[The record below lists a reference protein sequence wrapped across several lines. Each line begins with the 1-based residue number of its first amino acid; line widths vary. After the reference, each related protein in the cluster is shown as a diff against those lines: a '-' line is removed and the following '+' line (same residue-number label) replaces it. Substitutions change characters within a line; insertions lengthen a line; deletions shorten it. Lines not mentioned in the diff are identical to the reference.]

1 MPKQDRHLYE
11 FGPFRLDDSERLLLR
26 EGVRVPLTEKAF
38 DTLAALVRRGGR
50 LVSKEELIAEV
61 WPDAFVEENN
71 LDKSISAIRQA
82 LGEKPSAPEYVET
95 VRGRGY
101 RFVAQVSEVRD
112 QDRRLAVEDNSAA
125 AADTVTTLHDHRAVA
140 TGTPPA
146 GKSFVRRLFRSPLSI
161 SIAVLLAVALGLV
174 IYSSLASRAKRAESA
189 AAPRVIA
196 VLPFK
201 PLASDARDESLE
213 LGMADTLITKL
224 GALRAVT
231 VRPLSA
237 VRKYSSLEQD
247 PVAAGRELGVEAV
260 LDGSIQHAGERIRV
274 TVRLM
279 RVADGASLWTGTFD
293 KDLADIFAVQ
303 DTISEQVTQSLAVRL
318 SGDEERQLAKRY
330 TNNTEA
336 YQIYSRG
343 RYFWNKRT
351 EEAIRKSIEYFEQA
365 IAFDPDYALA
375 YSGLA
380 DAYWILS
387 SFDPAGGVSLL
398 PQSRTAALKAL
409 ALDDTLAEAHTS
421 LGIVKEFYELDFTG
435 AEREYRRA
443 IELNQNYASA
453 HHRYG
458 FFLNR
463 MGRIEEAHTE
473 LKRALELDP
482 FSLPIN
488 VDAARPFFRSG
499 DYEKAIGQLQK
510 AIEIDPNY
518 PRAHNVLANWYAQM
532 GRYDDAVAEAKKAA
546 ALSAPAQQ
554 EGGPRRG
561 SYQLVYIYAKAGRRS
576 EARQM
581 LDELERQG
589 NRRNDQLYFKAL
601 AYAALG
607 DRERAFALIEELYKT
622 RSLELLGLKGDPAWD
637 DLRGDPRFRDLL
649 QRFGLTP

>member
-1 MPKQDRHLYE
+1 MSKQDRHLYE

-26 EGVRVPLTEKAF
+26 AGVRVPLTEKAF

-50 LVSKEELIAEV
+50 LVTKEELIAEV

-101 RFVAQVSEVRD
+101 RFLARVNEVRD
-112 QDRRLAVEDNSAA
+112 EDGEVEDPIAGAA
-125 AADTVTTLHDHRAVA
+125 
-140 TGTPPA
+140 
-146 GKSFVRRLFRSPLSI
+146 KSFDDAAPRPAQTPLRSVLLI
-161 SIAVLLAVALGLV
+161 SIAGLLILGLCIG
-174 IYSSLASRAKRAESA
+174 IYFYLAGKRKLDKPAT
-189 AAPRVIA
+189 APRVIA

-201 PLASDARDESLE
+201 PLASEARDESLE

-224 GALRAVT
+224 GALRVIT

-260 LDGSIQHAGERIRV
+260 VEGSIQQAGERVRV

-279 RVADGASLWTGTFD
+279 RVADGVSLWTDTYD
-293 KDLADIFAVQ
+293 EKLADIFAVQ
-303 DTISEQVTQSLAVRL
+303 DAISEQVTHSLAVRL
-318 SGDEERQLAKRY
+318 SVEEERQLTKRY

-336 YQIYSRG
+336 YQIYLRG
-343 RYFWNKRT
+343 RYLWNRRT
-351 EEAIRKSIEYFEQA
+351 EDAIRKSIEYFQQA
-365 IAFDPDYALA
+365 IALDPDYALA

-387 SFDPAGGVSLL
+387 SFDPAGGIALL
-398 PQSRTAALKAL
+398 PQSRTAALKAV

-421 LGIVKEFYELDFTG
+421 LGIVKEFYELDFTS

-443 IELNQNYASA
+443 IELNQSYASA

-463 MGRIEEAHTE
+463 MERIEEAHAE
-473 LKRALELDP
+473 FRRALELDP

-499 DYEKAIGQLQK
+499 DYERAIGQLQK

-518 PRAHNVLANWYAQM
+518 PRAHNILANWYAQM
-532 GRYDDAVAEAKKAA
+532 GRYDEAVAEAKKAA
-546 ALSAPAQQ
+546 ALSAPALKPD
-554 EGGPRRG
+554 GPPQG
-561 SYQLVYIYAKAGRRS
+561 TYQLAYIYAKAGRAGD
-576 EARQM
+576 ARRM
-581 LDELERQG
+581 LEELEKRPD
-589 NRRNDQLYFKAL
+589 RRNDQLYFQAL
-601 AYAALG
+601 AHAALG
-607 DRERAFALIEELYKT
+607 DRERAFALIEELYNT

-637 DLRGDPRFRDLL
+637 DLRGDARFRELL
-649 QRFGLTP
+649 QRFGLEF

>member
-1 MPKQDRHLYE
+1 MSKQDKHLYE
-11 FGPFRLDDSERLLLR
+11 FGPFRLDASERLLTR
-26 EGVRVPLTEKAF
+26 AGERVPLTEKAF

-101 RFVAQVSEVRD
+101 RFVAHVSEVREP
-112 QDRRLAVEDNSAA
+112 AVPSAA
-125 AADTVTTLHDHRAVA
+125 AKPPVRGPFKSWILIAIIGLLPLC
-140 TGTPPA
+140 TG
-146 GKSFVRRLFRSPLSI
+146 
-161 SIAVLLAVALGLV
+161 IA
-174 IYSSLASRAKRAESA
+174 IYFSLKAKRTKSA

-201 PLASDARDESLE
+201 PLASEARAESLE

-224 GALRAVT
+224 GALRSVT

-237 VRKYSSLEQD
+237 VRRYSSLEQD
-247 PVAAGRELGVEAV
+247 PAAAGRELGVEAV
-260 LDGSIQHAGERIRV
+260 LDGSIQHAGERVRV

-279 RVADGASLWTGTFD
+279 RVADGVSLWSGTFD
-293 KDLADIFAVQ
+293 EKLADIFAMQ
-303 DTISEQVTQSLAVRL
+303 DAISEQVMHSLAVRL

-336 YQIYSRG
+336 YQIYLRG

-351 EEAIRKSIEYFEQA
+351 EEPVRKSIVYFEQA
-365 IAFDPDYALA
+365 IAHDPGYALA

-387 SFDPAGGVSLL
+387 SFDPAGGIALL
-398 PQSRTAALKAL
+398 PQSRTAALKAI

-421 LGIVKEFYELDFTG
+421 LGIVKEFYELDFAA
-435 AEREYRRA
+435 AEREYKRA

-463 MGRIEEAHTE
+463 MDRIAEAHAE
-473 LKRALELDP
+473 FRRALELDP
-482 FSLPIN
+482 LSLPIN

-499 DYEKAIGQLQK
+499 DYERAIRQLQK
-510 AIEIDPNY
+510 AIEIDPVY

-532 GRYDDAVAEAKKAA
+532 ARYDEAIAEAKRASE
-546 ALSAPAQQ
+546 LSASAGDPSQ
-554 EGGPRRG
+554 G
-561 SYQLVYIYAKAGRRS
+561 SYQLVYIYAKAGQVS
-576 EARQM
+576 EARRM
-581 LDELERQG
+581 LDKLERG
-589 NRRNDQLYFKAL
+589 ASRRNDQLYFQAL
-601 AYAALG
+601 AHAALG
-607 DRERAFALIEELYKT
+607 DRERAFALIEELYRT

>member
-1 MPKQDRHLYE
+1 MSKQEGHFYE
-11 FGPFRLDDSERLLLR
+11 FGPFRLDTSERLLLR
-26 EGVRVPLTEKAF
+26 ADVRVPLTEKAF
-38 DTLAALVRRGGR
+38 DTLVALVRREGR

-101 RFVAQVSEVRD
+101 RFVARVSEGGG
-112 QDRRLAVEDNSAA
+112 LAVKDQSTAPVSMLDDSGA
-125 AADTVTTLHDHRAVA
+125 MPTASQTAKRLV
-140 TGTPPA
+140 G
-146 GKSFVRRLFRSPLSI
+146 SRLFRSPLLI
-161 SIAVLLAVALGLV
+161 SIAGLLALGLGV
-174 IYSSLASRAKRAESA
+174 AIYSSLSGRAKRAESA

-237 VRKYSSLEQD
+237 VRRYSSLEQD

-260 LDGSIQHAGERIRV
+260 LDGSIQHAGDRIRV

-279 RVADGASLWTGTFD
+279 RVADGVSLWTGTYD
-293 KDLADIFAVQ
+293 KELADIFAVQ
-303 DTISEQVTQSLAVRL
+303 DIISEQVTHSLAVRL
-318 SGDEERQLAKRY
+318 SGEEERQLGKRY

-351 EEAIRKSIEYFEQA
+351 EEAIRKSIDYFEQA
-365 IAFDPDYALA
+365 IALDPDYALA

-387 SFDPAGGVSLL
+387 SFDPAGGVTLL

-421 LGIVKEFYELDFTG
+421 LGIAKEFYELDFTA

-463 MGRIEEAHTE
+463 MERIEEAHNE
-473 LKRALELDP
+473 LRRALELDP
-482 FSLPIN
+482 LSLPIN

-499 DYEKAIGQLQK
+499 DYERAIGQLQK

-532 GRYDDAVAEAKKAA
+532 GRYDDAIAEAKKAA

-554 EGGPRRG
+554 EGGPPRG
-561 SYQLVYIYAKAGRRS
+561 SYQLVYIYAKAGRAS
-576 EARQM
+576 EARRL
-581 LDELERQG
+581 LDELERRA
-589 NRRNDQLYFKAL
+589 NRRNDQLYFQAL
-601 AYAALG
+601 AHAALG
-607 DRERAFALIEELYKT
+607 DRERAFALMEELYKT
-622 RSLELLGLKGDPAWD
+622 RSLDLLGLKGDPAWD

-649 QRFGLTP
+649 QRFGFAP

>member
-1 MPKQDRHLYE
+1 MSKQDKHLYE
-11 FGPFRLDDSERLLLR
+11 FGPFRLDDSERLLMR

-38 DTLAALVRRGGR
+38 DTLAALVRRSGR

-61 WPDAFVEENN
+61 WPDAFVEDNN

-82 LGEKPSAPEYVET
+82 LGEKASAPEYVET

-101 RFVAQVSEVRD
+101 RFVAPVTEVSDPIAPIAPVSSTPVGRPSRFWILILVLALLPLTSGLAMYFSIKA
-112 QDRRLAVEDNSAA
+112 RRKMN
-125 AADTVTTLHDHRAVA
+125 TT
-140 TGTPPA
+140 
-146 GKSFVRRLFRSPLSI
+146 
-161 SIAVLLAVALGLV
+161 
-174 IYSSLASRAKRAESA
+174 
-189 AAPRVIA
+189 APRVIA

-201 PLASDARDESLE
+201 PLDSDARDESLE

-224 GALRAVT
+224 GALRAVSI
-231 VRPLSA
+231 RPLSA

-260 LDGSIQHAGERIRV
+260 LEGSIQHGSERVRV

-279 RVADGASLWTGTFD
+279 RVADGVALWTGTYD
-293 KDLADIFAVQ
+293 EKLADIFAVQ
-303 DTISEQVTQSLAVRL
+303 DAISEQVTQSLAVRL
-318 SGDEERQLAKRY
+318 SVDEERQLTKRY

-336 YQIYSRG
+336 YQIYLRG

-351 EEAIRKSIEYFEQA
+351 EDAVRKSIEYFRQA
-365 IAFDPDYALA
+365 IALDPDYALA

-387 SFDPAGGVSLL
+387 AFDPDGGIALL
-398 PQSRTAALKAL
+398 PQSKTAALKAL
-409 ALDDTLAEAHTS
+409 ELDDTLAEAHTS
-421 LGIVKEFYELDFTG
+421 LGIVEEFYELDFVA
-435 AEREYRRA
+435 AEREYKRA
-443 IELNQNYASA
+443 IQLNQNYASA

-463 MGRIEEAHTE
+463 MERIDDAHVE
-473 LKRALELDP
+473 FRRALELDP

-499 DYEKAIGQLQK
+499 DHERAIAQLQK

-532 GRYDDAVAEAKKAA
+532 GRYDEAVAEAKKAA
-546 ALSAPAQQ
+546 ALSAPAPPPD
-554 EGGPRRG
+554 GPPRG
-561 SYQLVYIYAKAGRRS
+561 SYQLVYIYAKAGRVI
-576 EARQM
+576 EARRM
-581 LDELERQG
+581 LDELEKQP
-589 NRRNDQLYFKAL
+589 NRRNDQLYFQAL

-607 DRERAFALIEELYKT
+607 NRERAFALIEEIYNT
-622 RSLELLGLKGDPAWD
+622 RSLELLSLKGDPAWD
-637 DLRGDPRFRDLL
+637 DLRSDPRFRELL
-649 QRFGLTP
+649 HRFGLT

>member
-1 MPKQDRHLYE
+1 MSKQDKHLYE
-11 FGPFRLDDSERLLLR
+11 FGPFRLDASERLLTR
-26 EGVRVPLTEKAF
+26 AGERVPLTEKAF

-101 RFVAQVSEVRD
+101 RFVARVHEVRNED
-112 QDRRLAVEDNSAA
+112 DGLAVEDHFDNGAPSTALRPAQPLVARRFRSALLISVAGLLMVALCVAVYFSLAGKSKHREAA
-125 AADTVTTLHDHRAVA
+125 AAP
-140 TGTPPA
+140 G
-146 GKSFVRRLFRSPLSI
+146 
-161 SIAVLLAVALGLV
+161 
-174 IYSSLASRAKRAESA
+174 
-189 AAPRVIA
+189 VIA

-224 GALRAVT
+224 GALRAIT

-260 LDGSIQHAGERIRV
+260 LEGSIQHAGERVRV

-279 RVADGASLWTGTFD
+279 RVADGVSLWTGTFD
-293 KDLADIFAVQ
+293 EKLADIFAVQ
-303 DTISEQVTQSLAVRL
+303 DTISEQVTQSLALRL
-318 SGDEERQLAKRY
+318 SGEQERQLAKRY
-330 TNNTEA
+330 TNNPEA
-336 YQIYSRG
+336 YQLYLRG

-351 EEAIRKSIEYFEQA
+351 GDDIRKSVEYFEQA
-365 IAFDPDYALA
+365 IALDPDYALA

-380 DAYWILS
+380 DAYWIVS
-387 SFDPAGGVSLL
+387 SFDPAGGIALL

-421 LGIVKEFYELDFTG
+421 LGIIKEFYELDFTA
-435 AEREYRRA
+435 AEREYRRG

-463 MGRIEEAHTE
+463 MERIEEAHAE
-473 LKRALELDP
+473 FRRALELDP

-499 DYEKAIGQLQK
+499 DYERAIRQLQK

-532 GRYDDAVAEAKKAA
+532 GRYDEAVAEAKKAA
-546 ALSAPAQQ
+546 ALSASAGDPSQ
-554 EGGPRRG
+554 G
-561 SYQLVYIYAKAGRRS
+561 SYQLVYIYAKAGQVS
-576 EARQM
+576 EARRM
-581 LDELERQG
+581 LDKLERG
-589 NRRNDQLYFKAL
+589 ASRRNDQLYFQAL
-601 AYAALG
+601 AHAALG
-607 DRERAFALIEELYKT
+607 DRERAFALIEELYRT